1 MREFL
6 NVSNLFLFLFF
17 TVLYSYQIVY
27 VFVSLFGKKTA
38 FCGDKL
44 HKYAVLIAARNEQAV
59 ISNLIESIKKQNY
72 PKELYD
78 IYVIADNCTDN
89 TAECAKRAGA
99 EVFERNDLSHIGK
112 GFALNF
118 GFKNLVMLGKF
129 SDYDGFFVFDADNLL
144 DKNYISEMN
153 RAFASGYRIVTSY
166 RNSKNY
172 DTNWISAGSSLWF
185 LREAKFINNS
195 RMILGL
201 SCAVSGTGFL
211 VSREIIEQNHG
222 WKYYLLTEDIEFS
235 IDSVIRDEK
244 IGYAQNAMLY
254 DEQPITF
261 RQSWNQRIRWAKG
274 FFQVFSV
281 YGRRLFFSIFKNK
294 SFSSYDMLMTIVPAM
309 LFTVIGAVLNFTIL
323 IISLFNLPLMQS
335 IARASATA
343 FFMTLFN
350 FYSILLFF
358 AAITTATEWK
368 NITAKPS
375 KKILYVFTFPLFIFT
390 YIPISICALFKKIEW
405 KPITHTIAKNIEE
418 FQK

>member
-38 FCGDKL
+38 FCSDKL

-78 IYVIADNCTDN
+78 IYVIADNCTDD

-118 GFKNLVMLGKF
+118 GFKNLVKLGNF

-185 LREAKFINNS
+185 LREARFINNS

-281 YGRRLFFSIFKNK
+281 YGKRLFFSIFKNK

-323 IISLFNLPLMQS
+323 IISLFNLPLMQN
-335 IARASATA
+335 IAKASATA

-350 FYSILLFF
+350 FYSVLLFF

-368 NITAKPS
+368 NINAKLS